1 MTKPVI
7 AEELPWLDGARARL
21 QSAWLQQRMP
31 HALLIYGIAG
41 VGKHVLADWIARAV
55 LCDRNAE
62 TLAACGEC
70 TSCRLYQ
77 SSTHPDLRWLM
88 PEEDK
93 QQISVDQIR
102 EMCASLAMTSFRQ
115 GYKVAVVEPAQMM
128 TTAAANSLLKTLE
141 EPSPRTVL
149 ILIATRLNGLLP
161 TIRSRCQQIAV
172 PVPSQRVA
180 QSWLERSGLAQSTL
194 VSTDVFELARGAP
207 LKALEY
213 AKSDAGSDLQDVA
226 DGLAAYLAGR
236 VDVTQVAKRWAN
248 EGLPQRLM
256 CLEYC
261 LERLV
266 RSTLLGIDDR
276 FTRDILPSGT
286 GQLNIKRIFECIDT
300 LRELRARLDR
310 VALQR
315 ELALESLLITLS
327 NVLRLQAA

>member
-1 MTKPVI
+1 
-7 AEELPWLDGARARL
+7 
-21 QSAWLQQRMP
+21 MP

-41 VGKHVLADWIARAV
+41 VGKHALADWIARAV
-55 LCDRNAE
+55 LCDRNTAA
-62 TLAACGEC
+62 LVACGEC
-70 TSCRLYQ
+70 TSCKLYK
-77 SSTHPDLRWLM
+77 SGTHPDLKWLM

-93 QQISVDQIR
+93 QQIAVDQVR

-128 TTAAANSLLKTLE
+128 TIAAANSLLKTLE

-161 TIRSRCQQIAV
+161 TLRSRCQQIAV
-172 PVPSQRVA
+172 PAPAQHVA
-180 QSWLERSGLAQSTL
+180 RSWLARSAQ
-194 VSTDVFELARGAP
+194 VSDDVFELSRGAP

-213 AKSDAGSDLQDVA
+213 AESDAGADLQDVEE
-226 DGLAAYLAGR
+226 GLAAYLAGR

-248 EGLPQRLM
+248 EALPQRLM
-256 CLEYC
+256 CIEYC

-266 RSTLLGIDDR
+266 RSSLLGTDDR
-276 FTRDILPSGT
+276 FTRDILPSGAR
-286 GQLNIKRIFECIDT
+286 QLNIKRVFESIDA

-327 NVLRLQAA
+327 SVLRLQAA